1 MSWAGF
7 GRDGEFP
14 VEPLSGHW
22 QNPAFF
28 QRRLM
33 GSTRNRRTRPEPVA
47 EEAAPKAAAHALWVY
62 AADQYFDVLLF
73 VTF

>member
-1 MSWAGF
+1 
-7 GRDGEFP
+7 
-14 VEPLSGHW
+14 
-22 QNPAFF
+22 
-28 QRRLM
+28 M